1 MPPRQTTTH
10 QVLYDLLDPNLK
22 SGTAKKRGDTQLDVK
37 EHPQLGVYVS
47 GLQEIPADTSTKIL
61 ALIDQGNDIR
71 AVAST
76 AMNATSSRSHS
87 IFIIKMMSTEVIEG
101 QKREMRATINLVDLA
116 GSERAAKT
124 GATGEGRHG

>member
-1 MPPRQTTTH
+1 MTEGLILTPI
-10 QVLYDLLDPNLK
+10 
-22 SGTAKKRGDTQLDVK
+22 SA
-37 EHPQLGVYVS
+37 HP
-47 GLQEIPADTSTKIL
+47 IPL
-61 ALIDQGNDIR
+61 PVGNDIR

-87 IFIIKMMSTEVIEG
+87 IFIIKMMSTEIIEG

-124 GATGEGRHG
+124 GATGKRRGGGTGSGEC